1 MPISEKK
8 GIGQGGNLKLILG
21 IVLIAVVAGAG
32 YYAYQATQTL
42 QVQPTTAVSTPTTR
56 QTQPT
61 TQVTTTRT
69 ASIIVKWLGHSSFMI
84 KAAGK
89 TIYTDPYVGEYVDK
103 ADLILVSHSH
113 SDHMNTTYINKVR
126 RDDTV
131 IIAPANC
138 AAKIGGTI
146 KSLKPGEKT
155 TVGEIVVEA
164 VEAYNFKR
172 FRSPGNPYHP
182 KGFGVGYLLTIGG
195 KIIYHAGDTDFI
207 DEMKTL
213 KGIHL
218 ALLPS
223 GGTYT
228 MDNPEVVEATL
239 AIKPKFLIPMHRW
252 DTDPSSIKK
261 EVEAK
266 PDTKVLLLKPG
277 EQFEIE

>member
-1 MPISEKK
+1 MSISEKK
-8 GIGQGGNLKLILG
+8 GIGQGGNLKTILG
-21 IVLIAVVAGAG
+21 IVLVAVVAGAG
-32 YYAYQATQTL
+32 YYAYQATQPP
-42 QVQPTTAVSTPTTR
+42 QVQPTTPATTPTTKK
-56 QTQPT
+56 
-61 TQVTTTRT
+61 
-69 ASIIVKWLGHSSFMI
+69 ASIVVKWLGHSSFMI
-84 KAAGK
+84 KAGGK

-131 IIAPANC
+131 IIAPADC

-155 TVGEIVVEA
+155 TVGEFVVEA

-207 DEMKTL
+207 EEMKTL
-213 KGIHL
+213 KGIYL

-228 MDNPEVVEATL
+228 MDYPEVVEATL
-239 AIKPKFLIPMHRW
+239 AFKPRFLMPMHRS

-266 PDTKVLLLKPG
+266 SDTKVLLLKPG